1 MNTEVTTQKPL
12 SHDARTQR
20 YVKPYYEVRSAK
32 EAHTVRVYMPGVN
45 KSGVKIT
52 LERDRL
58 FIAGERTRLAPD
70 SWKALHREI
79 PEADFRLQLDLN
91 VHIDERAIEART
103 EDGVLTLRLPVAE
116 EAKPRTIT
124 VE

>member
-1 MNTEVTTQKPL
+1 MNTEVTSPKPL
-12 SHDARTQR
+12 SREARAQR
-20 YVKPYYEVRSAK
+20 YVKPYYEVRSAPD
-32 EAHTVRVYMPGVN
+32 AHTVRVYMPGVS

-58 FIAGERTRLAPD
+58 FIEGERARIAPD

-91 VHIDERAIEART
+91 VHINEQAIEART
-103 EDGVLTLRLPVAE
+103 EAGVLTLRLPVAE